1 MDAEPVTPFPPRP
14 VGRTVF
20 TQRWTDL
27 TFLHWAVP
35 PERVQPH
42 LPPGTRPDVIDGTT
56 YVGLVPFRMRAV
68 GLFGLPGVPYF
79 GTFTETNVRLYS
91 VDGQGRRGVV
101 FVSLDAARLAPV
113 LVARQVAHLPY
124 LWSRMRIRQ
133 LRIRQEPPHIEYEC
147 RRRWPGP
154 RGASSRIRVRVGD
167 PVEPGPLEHF
177 LTARWG
183 LHQTDRR
190 GRTAYWPNR
199 HEPWLLRGAEV
210 EELDDELLAAAGFAD
225 LAGRAPDSVL
235 HSPGVH
241 AVFGPRNAQRNQ
253 CSGTAFASAP

>member
-1 MDAEPVTPFPPRP
+1 MDAEPVTPAPPRP

-20 TQRWTDL
+20 TQTWADL

-35 PERVQPH
+35 PDRVLAH

-68 GLFGLPGVPYF
+68 GLFGLPGIPYL
-79 GTFTETNVRLYS
+79 GTFPETNVRLYS
-91 VDGQGRRGVV
+91 VDDAGRRGVV
-101 FVSLDAARLAPV
+101 FVSLDASRLAPV

-124 LWSRMRIRQ
+124 LWSRMRIRH
-133 LRIRQEPPHIEYEC
+133 EPPWIDYHC

-154 RGASSRIRVRVGD
+154 RGARSRIRVRVGGR
-167 PVEPGPLEHF
+167 VEPGPLEHF

-183 LHQTDRR
+183 LHQTDGR

-199 HEPWLLRGAEV
+199 HEPWPLQAAEV
-210 EELDDELLAAAGFAD
+210 AELDDALLGAAGFGD
-225 LAGRAPDSVL
+225 LAARAPDSVL
-235 HSPGVH
+235 FSRGVH
-241 AVFGPRNAQRNQ
+241 AVFGPRR
-253 CSGTAFASAP
+253 PL